1 MNTFV
6 PTGRDATSLLDIV
19 DFKWLMAHE
28 GHAVHV
34 ERLQDDPDYARAQLT
49 IAEQSPTA
57 ALRRVAA
64 RLRQALLPPGA
75 P

>member
-1 MNTFV
+1 MTPSV
-6 PTGRDATSLLDIV
+6 PTERDATPLLDIV

-34 ERLQDDPDYARAQLT
+34 ERLQDDGDYARERFAL
-49 IAEQSPTA
+49 ADRSPTA

-64 RLRQALLPPGA
+64 RLRLALLPPDEG
-75 P
+75 

>member
-6 PTGRDATSLLDIV
+6 PTERDAPPLLDIV

-34 ERLQDDPDYARAQLT
+34 ERLQHDVDYAR
-49 IAEQSPTA
+49 EQFALADRSPTG

-64 RLRQALLPPGA
+64 RLRAALLPLAPG
-75 P
+75 